1 VRLLIGN
8 KNYSSWSLRAWL
20 ALRHSGLPFDEQV
33 HPLYCDEWTE
43 RRKDLDFA
51 PANGKVPILW
61 DGSIAV
67 WESLAIIDYLDDKTG
82 HRRGFWPKEPAAN
95 ALARSMAAEMHADYV
110 PLRSRHSMNLR
121 RSYAPQPLH
130 DGVAADVTRIC
141 ALWAEA
147 RTRFGAGGD
156 YLFGAWSAADMM
168 FAPVAT
174 RFLTYRFPLPKI
186 AADYCAAIMAHP
198 DMAEWV
204 MSAKAETWVIEKFE
218 GACQE

>member
-1 VRLLIGN
+1 MRLLIGN

-20 ALRHSGLPFDEQV
+20 ALRYSGLPFDEQV
-33 HPLYCDEWTE
+33 NPLFCEEWTE
-43 RRKDLDFA
+43 RRKGPDFA

-61 DGSIAV
+61 DGDSAV

-82 HRRGFWPKEPAAN
+82 HARGFWPKDPAAN
-95 ALARSMAAEMHADYV
+95 ALARSMVAEMHAGYV

-121 RSYAPQPLH
+121 RSYPPQPL
-130 DGVAADVTRIC
+130 DDDVAADVARIC

-174 RFLTYRFPLPKI
+174 RFLTYSFPLPKV
-186 AADYCAAIMAHP
+186 AADYCAAIMVHP
-198 DMAEWV
+198 DIAEWV
-204 MSAKAETWVIEKFE
+204 TAARAETWVIEKFE
-218 GACQE
+218 GARQG